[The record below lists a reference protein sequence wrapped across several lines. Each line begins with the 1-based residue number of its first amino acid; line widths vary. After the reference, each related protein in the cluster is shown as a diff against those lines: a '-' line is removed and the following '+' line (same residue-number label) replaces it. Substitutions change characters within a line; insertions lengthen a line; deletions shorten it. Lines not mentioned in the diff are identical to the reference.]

1 MSDNTETTG
10 TTEMKY
16 RPLPGL
22 GRLLSRELSKVVL
35 DVQVTNYLSGTLTA
49 EDTRVVKKAFVEYL
63 RTEADEN
70 KNENKNEKALASDV
84 LKAEEAYHV
93 TLMFPSERNEPLL
106 RRAAELVG
114 VDVPSDYAELSK
126 KKRSHVHGEV
136 MRALKALSPRVEVT
150 FGDSA
155 FVTTDGELAAI
166 EVRLLSSSAFLMPSV
181 YEVIDPEKIF
191 HVTLIHNRDVEERAP
206 SFSNTFM
213 QRMRSNQ

>member
-1 MSDNTETTG
+1 MSNNTETTE

-35 DVQVTNYLSGTLTA
+35 DVHVTNYLSGTLTA
-49 EDTRVVKKAFVEYL
+49 EDTRAVKKAFVEYL
-63 RTEADEN
+63 RTEAD
-70 KNENKNEKALASDV
+70 ENKNEKALASDV

-106 RRAAELVG
+106 RRAADLVG

-166 EVRLLSSSAFLMPSV
+166 EVRLLSPSAPSAPSV